1 MLERSLG
8 ECWYLR
14 RETQKALS
22 PYLKNGVKQQETKK
36 KKERYLASCRA
47 DRVNIAKGKHWAT
60 FQSHLT
66 DGEVALD
73 IPRGLIFAVCALNRL
88 KEPWWS
94 SVLPQP
100 QPPQSCSSGELCR
113 LPADQSWLQQ
123 CLGLRSSLGA
133 TCTPASSEYSSGIV
147 IFLNALCAQ
156 IAPTCTVLHPL
167 RAACGQQ

>member
-36 KKERYLASCRA
+36 KKKRYLASCRA

-73 IPRGLIFAVCALNRL
+73 TPWSYFCSVCTEQTEGALV
-88 KEPWWS
+88 E
-94 SVLPQP
+94 
-100 QPPQSCSSGELCR
+100 
-113 LPADQSWLQQ
+113 
-123 CLGLRSSLGA
+123 LGA
-133 TCTPASSEYSSGIV
+133 PT
-147 IFLNALCAQ
+147 
-156 IAPTCTVLHPL
+156 APTTTEL
-167 RAACGQQ
+167 